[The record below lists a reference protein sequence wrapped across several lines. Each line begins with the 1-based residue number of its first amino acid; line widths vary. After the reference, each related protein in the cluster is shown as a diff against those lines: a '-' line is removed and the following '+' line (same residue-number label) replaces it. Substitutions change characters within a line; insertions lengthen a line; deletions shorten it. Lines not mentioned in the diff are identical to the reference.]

1 MICGGA
7 CARIRNAELALFRRQ
22 PYEAEAILIQSQL
35 FYRAIK
41 MWVRL
46 FNWDRAL
53 ELSVQHAYGCLPI
66 GKYPVI
72 FARHA
77 RATSRYNTE
86 IMRD

>member
-1 MICGGA
+1 MIFMGV

-53 ELSVQHAYGCLPI
+53 ELSVKHAYGCLPREI
-66 GKYPVI
+66 PSHLRSAC
-72 FARHA
+72 AR
-77 RATSRYNTE
+77 NTE
-86 IMRD
+86 ISYRNHA